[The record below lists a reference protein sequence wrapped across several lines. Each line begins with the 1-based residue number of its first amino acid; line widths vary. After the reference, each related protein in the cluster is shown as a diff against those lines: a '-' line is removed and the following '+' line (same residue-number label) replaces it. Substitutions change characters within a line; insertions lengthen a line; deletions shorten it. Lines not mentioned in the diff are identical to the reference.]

1 MLILMDNSKLTVDD
15 MICYYVNLEL
25 VDDDNLATAKS
36 KILTKINTEI
46 RKLKT
51 SQFNMSY
58 FKTTSVNGDGSIN
71 NKTTKELNV
80 IKNIKLLDGTPV
92 ETVND
97 LKGACDVLIVSAS
110 TISNGLDWESISII
124 PDIEKLEKIFKS
136 PEFAFKIFL

>member
-15 MICYYVNLEL
+15 MICQYVNLEL